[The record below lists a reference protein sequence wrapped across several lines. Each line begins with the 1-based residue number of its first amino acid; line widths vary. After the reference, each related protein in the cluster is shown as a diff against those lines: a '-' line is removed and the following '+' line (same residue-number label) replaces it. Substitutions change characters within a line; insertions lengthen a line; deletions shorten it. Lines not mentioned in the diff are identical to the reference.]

1 MKNLKDIACHV
12 REDMAL
18 NTQWFE
24 KEVSFMLDGSHSS
37 GYKTREHILEV
48 LDTTKK
54 NYGKRG
60 NNLIAF
66 CGSQALQDIY
76 SVNSNQALSIWKYL
90 SIQEQRYFSAL
101 VCDLLENIEEE
112 NNND

>member
-1 MKNLKDIACHV
+1 V
-12 REDMAL
+12 
-18 NTQWFE
+18 
-24 KEVSFMLDGSHSS
+24 LDGSHSS

-90 SIQEQRYFSAL
+90 SIQEQRYFSTL